1 MLLTKRFAAGAFAGL
16 LCASIL
22 AAPAAAQTTATASI
36 NAKASV
42 SGIAAL
48 TAAGVN
54 DLDFGVVTAGTPK
67 TPTGPSN
74 DGRFNISGQP
84 STPVT
89 MPTGIWTGLS
99 ARRATVSALMSN
111 AGPANKQPA
120 SNMRCGL
127 PTVLRTMCGTI
138 SPTKPTRPATE
149 TAEEAAKIAVVAN
162 RKRAFSTDMPSALAV
177 ESPSS
182 KTSK

>member
-67 TPTGPSN
+67 TPAGPSN

-89 MPTGIWTGLS
+89 ITFT
-99 ARRATVSALMSN
+99 
-111 AGPANKQPA
+111 
-120 SNMRCGL
+120 L
-127 PTVLRTMCGTI
+127 PTVLTGPASATI
-138 SPTKPTRPATE
+138 PITFS
-149 TAEEAAKIAVVAN
+149 
-162 RKRAFSTDMPSALAV
+162 STDGLVWHPYPTTSSTF
-177 ESPSS
+177 SPSS
-182 KTSK
+182 PFASSLDATGNLVIGISGTVSPPARTVSGLYTGTITLTVSY

>member
-67 TPTGPSN
+67 TPA
-74 DGRFNISGQP
+74 GRFNISGQP

-89 MPTGIWTGLS
+89 ITFT
-99 ARRATVSALMSN
+99 
-111 AGPANKQPA
+111 
-120 SNMRCGL
+120 L
-127 PTVLRTMCGTI
+127 PTVLTGPAAATI
-138 SPTKPTRPATE
+138 PITFS
-149 TAEEAAKIAVVAN
+149 
-162 RKRAFSTDMPSALAV
+162 STDGLVWHPYPTTSSTF
-177 ESPSS
+177 SPSS
-182 KTSK
+182 PFASSLDATGNLVIGISGTVSPPAMTVSGLYTGTITLTVSY